1 MTTGPDFS
9 ALNLAKL
16 AARPLSDFERSETT
30 DLFDKS
36 RRFLAWQEQ
45 FRQLGVLQTM
55 YRVPLE
61 GPLDHRIRVRDPMTG
76 GEKELICFDSNSYL
90 GLHLHPRVIA
100 ATHRAIDEMGFGT
113 PSAQLLGG
121 TNRWLLKLEE
131 EIADFH
137 EREAALVYPSGYQ
150 ANLGIISGLMRDDDL
165 LVVDAYS
172 HASIHDGAR
181 FAGCLTAHYDHN
193 DMADLDR
200 VLASK
205 APQAR
210 SVLIAADG
218 LFSMHGDLAPLPA
231 MREVADRHGA
241 RIMIDE
247 AHATGLLGRTGRG
260 LEEHFGVRNAVDVL
274 MGTFSKAP
282 GAVGGY
288 VCGDRALIEYLRYF
302 SRPSIF
308 TATLPAALCAGLV
321 EAFHVMRDEPQHRE
335 RLWTNSTRMW
345 KGLQA
350 LNLAVGA
357 QPSPILTVDIG
368 HEAKQPLLAVEL
380 FNAGLKVGLARHPA
394 VPHGHAIIRLTM
406 NSRHTDE
413 DIDRT
418 LDVLGEVAER
428 HELPRAVPDEVVA

>member
-9 ALNLAKL
+9 AINLAKI

-55 YRVPLE
+55 YRVPLV

-121 TNRWLLKLEE
+121 TNRWLLALEE

-193 DMADLDR
+193 DMADLER
-200 VLASK
+200 VLASR

-231 MREVADRHGA
+231 MREVANRHGA

-335 RLWTNSTRMW
+335 RLWTNSTRLW
-345 KGLQA
+345 KGLRA

-357 QPSPILTVDIG
+357 QPSPILTVDVG
-368 HEAKQPLLAVEL
+368 HEARQPLLAVEL
-380 FNAGLKVGLARHPA
+380 FNAGLKVGLARYPA

-418 LDVLGEVAER
+418 LEVLGEVAER
-428 HELPRAVPDEVVA
+428 HELPRAVPDEVAA